1 MTIWTDGLNLLLDR
15 AWVVFGILITI
26 IWGQTLVSAL
36 LRRIFKTHFTD
47 IEYISLGLAGWIL
60 PAVLLAVTVVAGTL
74 LFGKIAATIV
84 SVLAA
89 AVFLYALWSEK
100 PNWASAWS
108 FAALIPF
115 LAVSIVLQLAFLDK
129 TILPSYFDSAEHYRI
144 IKYFTDYYN
153 TSAAGLPSL
162 SYYHIGFHVLL
173 AAISQVFQT
182 GIVDAM
188 LVAGQVVLAI
198 LPFSLFFIVKQ
209 ETQSNAAAVLA
220 CLLAGVG
227 WHMPSHLMNWGKYP
241 ALFSLLGIHF
251 ILGIGY
257 LIYRNKENRQPLLY
271 WLLGFGLLVS
281 FLIHT
286 RSLIVFA
293 FAALSMLLTIW
304 RKHLPL
310 MIQRLLFTL
319 VACVF
324 LVEVFY
330 VQKSTVLSLLLGTYL
345 RNDLWMLLLIAA
357 LMFFS
362 IKVYADL
369 TFFLLASLSLLM
381 LGLFVP
387 IHLPGFGTL
396 TLLDRPYVQMLFY
409 IPLSLFGGLGLAGLL
424 KYLQGFSFHPKL
436 IANGLTLLAFGLVV
450 LNAGFRHPFYPS
462 DCCQIASRD
471 DLAAIQWMD
480 KSLPPNAGILTASTD
495 LFVTAF
501 ESTDTLAGVD
511 GGVWITPLISRKT
524 VRMRWDINFAQSEV
538 HDEVCR
544 RKINYIYA
552 GGMPESFNALQLA
565 NQSDWYMEIFALPKA
580 QVYRVIGCE

>member
-1 MTIWTDGLNLLLDR
+1 MTIWTDSLNVLLDR

-26 IWGQTLVSAL
+26 IWGQTLVSTL
-36 LRRIFKTHFTD
+36 LRRIFKTHFTGV
-47 IEYISLGLAGWIL
+47 EYVSLGLAGWIF
-60 PAVLLAVTVVAGTL
+60 PAVLWAVIVVAGTL

-84 SVLAA
+84 SVLAV
-89 AVFLYALWSEK
+89 AVFLYALWFEK
-100 PNWASAWS
+100 PDWISVWS
-108 FAALIPF
+108 FVVLTPF

-144 IKYFTDYYN
+144 IKYFTDSYN
-153 TSAAGLPSL
+153 SSAAGLPSP
-162 SYYHIGFHVLL
+162 SYYHVGFHVLL

-209 ETQSNAAAVLA
+209 ETQSNVAAVFA

-251 ILGIGY
+251 TLGIGY

-271 WLLGFGLLVS
+271 GLLGFGVLVS
-281 FLIHT
+281 TLIHT
-286 RSLIVFA
+286 RSLIVFV

-310 MIQRLLFTL
+310 MIQRFLFAL
-319 VACVF
+319 VTCIF

-330 VQKSTVLSLLLGTYL
+330 VQKSVVLSLLLGTYL

-362 IKVYADL
+362 IKFYADL

-381 LGLFVP
+381 LGLFAP

-396 TLLDRPYVQMLFY
+396 TLLDRPYAQMLFY
-409 IPLSLFGGLGLAGLL
+409 IPLSVFGGLGLAGLL

-436 IANGLTLLAFGLVV
+436 IANGLPLLAFGLVV

-480 KSLPPNAGILTASTD
+480 KSLPPNAGILIASTD

-511 GGVWITPLISRKT
+511 GGVWITPLTSRKT
-524 VRMRWDINFAQSEV
+524 VRMRWDINFAQPEV

-544 RKINYIYA
+544 RKINYIYV
-552 GGMPESFNALQLA
+552 GGMPESFNALQFA

-580 QVYRVIGCE
+580 KVYRVIGCE